1 MGTNKTKHMKQVY
14 YKIYFLYYIKIFY
27 IEMYKKIP
35 SRVST
40 KLYNKILEKLPLRRD
55 RIHGQVC
62 NQIEFK
68 FREKI

>member
-1 MGTNKTKHMKQVY
+1 MKQVY
-14 YKIYFLYYIKIFY
+14 YKIYFLFFIKVFY

-35 SRVST
+35 ARIST
-40 KLYNKILEKLPLRRD
+40 KLYNEILEKLPIAGD
-55 RIHGQVC
+55 RIHGQVR

>member
-1 MGTNKTKHMKQVY
+1 MKRVY
-14 YKIYFLYYIKIFY
+14 YKIYFLFFIKIFY

-35 SRVST
+35 AKIST
-40 KLYNKILEKLPLRRD
+40 KLYNQILEKLPIAD
-55 RIHGQVC
+55 NRIHGQVR